1 MISNLI
7 CLVFFAGIAI
17 AALVFADYKI
27 RQFRKNAD
35 ECLDIAKRAVELENN
50 QFRQGGLMAKKYK
63 HVRWMVAYL
72 DIDANI
78 YLIDC
83 TLADYEQAAIN
94 KYNDLGYDNDYK
106 TLARKK
112 TGKTVKLFVEV
123 EDD

>member
-1 MISNLI
+1 
-7 CLVFFAGIAI
+7 
-17 AALVFADYKI
+17 
-27 RQFRKNAD
+27 
-35 ECLDIAKRAVELENN
+35 
-50 QFRQGGLMAKKYK
+50 MAKKYK